1 VRGRK
6 IIGAAVAAV
15 FGAALLGGGVF
26 AQQKSLKDQL
36 VGTWMLSAVTAE
48 RADGSKA
55 EPFGA
60 DPKGIIIF
68 TADGY
73 FSLLQSRPD
82 LPKIAANDRAKATP
96 EEATVVV
103 AGSIAYYG
111 MYSVNEADKTIA
123 VKIEQ
128 STYTNVMGGP
138 EQKRIITSLTADEM
152 KFTNPRTP
160 AGVTLLT
167 AWKRAAAR

>member
-1 VRGRK
+1 MDAFRGHR
-6 IIGAAVAAV
+6 
-15 FGAALLGGGVF
+15 
-26 AQQKSLKDQL
+26 
-36 VGTWMLSAVTAE
+36 
-48 RADGSKA
+48 RARRW
-55 EPFGA
+55 
-60 DPKGIIIF
+60 
-68 TADGY
+68 
-73 FSLLQSRPD
+73 Q
-82 LPKIAANDRAKATP
+82 
-96 EEATVVV
+96 VV

-128 STYTNVMGGP
+128 STYTYVMGGP

-167 AWKRAAAR
+167 AWKRAPAR